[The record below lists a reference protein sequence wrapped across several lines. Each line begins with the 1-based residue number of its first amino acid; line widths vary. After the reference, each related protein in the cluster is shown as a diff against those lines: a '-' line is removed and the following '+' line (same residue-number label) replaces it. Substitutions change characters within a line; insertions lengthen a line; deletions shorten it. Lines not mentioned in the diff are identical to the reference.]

1 MIPDQR
7 QPRLVRTPWRRGAG
21 RGVLFAAVAF
31 ALALQAC
38 DKVALVAPSG
48 TTITLYTN
56 AQFLPVNA
64 SADVT
69 ASVIEANGYPVQ
81 NGTTV
86 TFTTSLGTLQPSEAK
101 TQDGKAIVKLMAGTV
116 SGTAEVNAFS
126 GSNSAKATVK
136 VLIGTAAVGQVL
148 LSASPPTVPST
159 GGVPVNI
166 VATVQDAGGNNLSGV
181 GVNFTTDFGTLS
193 LDSAIT
199 DASGQARTVLT
210 TSQSATVTATA
221 GAKNATA
228 KVTALAVPT
237 VTITPPSTTPSV
249 GVPASFTVS
258 VTAGANSS
266 PIVDATIDFDDGKR
280 VSLGALNGSATVPHT
295 FTTSGT
301 FTISVTAR
309 DASGVTARASV
320 PVEVFPAVPFTLEV
334 SASSGRV
341 NTPITI
347 TATPPVG
354 SPVILGYEWNVGG
367 PVVGDADGVITT
379 SLPTLTVVYPAM
391 PCSTSTCTVQITVT
405 ARGADGRIG
414 FGSTTT
420 TITP

>member
-7 QPRLVRTPWRRGAG
+7 QPRLIRTPWRRGAG

-258 VTAGANSS
+258 VELEPDRGRDDRLRRRQAGVARRAERQRDR
-266 PIVDATIDFDDGKR
+266 PPHVHRLRDLHGQRHREGRQRRDGKG
-280 VSLGALNGSATVPHT
+280 LG
-295 FTTSGT
+295 SGGGLPGR
-301 FTISVTAR
+301 SVHPG
-309 DASGVTARASV
+309 GVG
-320 PVEVFPAVPFTLEV
+320 L
-334 SASSGRV
+334 
-341 NTPITI
+341 
-347 TATPPVG
+347 
-354 SPVILGYEWNVGG
+354 
-367 PVVGDADGVITT
+367 
-379 SLPTLTVVYPAM
+379 
-391 PCSTSTCTVQITVT
+391 
-405 ARGADGRIG
+405 
-414 FGSTTT
+414 
-420 TITP
+420 